1 MPIFVVRKHSAS
13 MLHYDFRLQI
23 GGVLKSWVLPK
34 GARHYER
41 AAVSCRVEEG
51 GLAFV
56 VRRSGL

>member
-34 GARHYER
+34 GPDITKELLFPVGSKR
-41 AAVSCRVEEG
+41 AG
-51 GLAFV
+51 
-56 VRRSGL
+56 